1 MRFGVYIKRQNNLFM
16 KLLAKIYYYLALF
29 TKGGMNRLAS
39 FFYKY
44 LMISCGKNVRFSAI
58 TSDFTYRN
66 LSIGNDV
73 YVGPN
78 ALFVATE
85 SRITIGN
92 KVLFGP
98 GVTIIGG
105 DHRMYDLGHFMHDIT
120 DKQPGDDL
128 DIHIDDDVWIAA
140 NVTILKG
147 VTIGRGAVIAA
158 GSLVIK
164 DVTPYSIEGGV
175 PSRKLKYR
183 FTIEEILEHEA
194 LLYSVGDR
202 FTKEQLYILRKIER

>member
-1 MRFGVYIKRQNNLFM
+1 M
-16 KLLAKIYYYLALF
+16 KLFAKIFYYLVLF
-29 TKGGMNRLAS
+29 FKGSVNRLFS
-39 FFYKY
+39 FVYKY

-66 LSIGNDV
+66 ISIGNDV
-73 YVGPN
+73 YIGPN

-85 SRITIGN
+85 SSITIGN

-105 DHRMYDLGHFMHDIT
+105 DHRVYDIGHFIYDVT

-128 DIHIDDDVWIAA
+128 DVHIEDDVWIAA

-147 VTIGRGAVIAA
+147 VTIGRGAIIAA

-164 DVTPYSIEGGV
+164 DVDPYSIGGGV
-175 PSRKLKYR
+175 PAKKLKYR
-183 FTIEEILEHEA
+183 FSIDEILKHEA
-194 LLYSVGDR
+194 QLYSMNKR
-202 FTKEQLYILRKIER
+202 FTKEQLCVLRKI